1 MRVTLVRH
9 TTVDVPRMICYGQTD
24 VPLKESFEEEATVVR
39 GKINPN
45 GYDHV
50 YCSPLSRCV
59 RLAEFCGYKDATRDN
74 RLKEI
79 NFGEW
84 EWTFMYS
91 NPDPRVSHWFEN
103 QLTEPM
109 PSGESFLMI
118 RDRFRD
124 FLQEKKAE
132 QQDNLLVFT
141 HGGIFL
147 SAELLKGKTFN
158 NDFFDYLPPYGTVA
172 EYEF

>member
-1 MRVTLVRH
+1 
-9 TTVDVPRMICYGQTD
+9 
-24 VPLKESFEEEATVVR
+24 
-39 GKINPN
+39 
-45 GYDHV
+45 
-50 YCSPLSRCV
+50 
-59 RLAEFCGYKDATRDN
+59 
-74 RLKEI
+74 
-79 NFGEW
+79 
-84 EWTFMYS
+84 MYS

-118 RDRFRD
+118 RDRFQD

-132 QQDNLLVFT
+132 QLDNLLVFT

-147 SAELLKGKTFN
+147 SAELLKGKKFN

>member
-24 VPLKESFEEEATVVR
+24 VPLKESFEEEAKVVR

-59 RLAEFCGYKDATRDN
+59 RLAEFCGYKDN

-91 NPDPRVSHWFEN
+91 NPDPRVSYWFEN

>member
-1 MRVTLVRH
+1 
-9 TTVDVPRMICYGQTD
+9 
-24 VPLKESFEEEATVVR
+24 
-39 GKINPN
+39 
-45 GYDHV
+45 
-50 YCSPLSRCV
+50 
-59 RLAEFCGYKDATRDN
+59 
-74 RLKEI
+74 
-79 NFGEW
+79 
-84 EWTFMYS
+84 MYS
-91 NPDPRVSHWFEN
+91 NPDPRVSYWFEN

-132 QQDNLLVFT
+132 RQDNLLVFT

>member
-24 VPLKESFEEEATVVR
+24 VPLKESFEEEAKVVR
-39 GKINPN
+39 GKINPKT
-45 GYDHV
+45 YDHV
-50 YCSPLSRCV
+50 YCSPLPRCV
-59 RLAEFCGYKDATRDN
+59 RLA
-74 RLKEI
+74 
-79 NFGEW
+79 
-84 EWTFMYS
+84 FMYS

-118 RDRFRD
+118 KDRFRD